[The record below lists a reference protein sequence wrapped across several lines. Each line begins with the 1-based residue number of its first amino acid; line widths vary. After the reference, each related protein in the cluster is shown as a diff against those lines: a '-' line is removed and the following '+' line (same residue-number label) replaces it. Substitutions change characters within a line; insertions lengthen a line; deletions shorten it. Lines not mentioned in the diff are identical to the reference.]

1 MAGLD
6 LDNRPWYFALIV
18 GLVLSGLLIF
28 AFENYLF
35 SDIQKDINR
44 STSELEALKKKVTEG
59 KIAEGRLPQFRE
71 EFARLDTELQR
82 LLRILPT
89 AKQTDE
95 LIKKIKSLTER
106 GNFRLVIFQPQP
118 FVKKDFYSEWP
129 ISVQLEASY
138 HELALFFDR
147 LSRFSRII
155 NIDTLAITADT
166 RSRSAY
172 TIDTTFVMKTFIYD
186 ENQNQ
191 SQQEGAPR

>member
-6 LDNRPWYFALIV
+6 LENRPWYVALILGV
-18 GLVLSGLLIF
+18 VIAGVLIW

-35 SDIQKDINR
+35 SDIQKDIKGRTND
-44 STSELEALKKKVTEG
+44 LQVLQGKVREG
-59 KIAEGRLPQFRE
+59 KAAEARLPQFRE
-71 EFARLDTELQR
+71 EAERLETELSR

-106 GNFRLVIFQPQP
+106 GNFRLVSFQPQA

-129 ISVQLEASY
+129 IGVQLEASY

-155 NIDTLAITADT
+155 NVESL
-166 RSRSAY
+166 SASASSKKGSSY
-172 TIDTTFVMKTFIYD
+172 TINVAFIMKTFIYG
-186 ENQNQ
+186 EVAK
-191 SQQEGAPR
+191 EGVR

>member
-6 LDNRPWYFALIV
+6 LENRPWYFALILGV
-18 GLVLSGLLIF
+18 VIAGVLVW

-35 SDIQKDINR
+35 SDIQKDIKGRTND
-44 STSELEALKKKVTEG
+44 LQVLQGKVREG
-59 KIAEGRLPQFRE
+59 KAAEARLPQFRE
-71 EFARLDTELQR
+71 EAERLETELNR

-106 GNFRLVIFQPQP
+106 GNFRLVTFQPQA
-118 FVKKDFYSEWP
+118 FIKKDFYSEWP
-129 ISVQLEASY
+129 IAVQLQADY

-155 NIDTLAITADT
+155 NVESLNA
-166 RSRSAY
+166 SALTKRGSPY
-172 TIDTTFVMKTFIYD
+172 TITVGFVMKTFIYGD
-186 ENQNQ
+186 VK
-191 SQQEGAPR
+191 QEGAR

>member
-18 GLVLSGLLIF
+18 GLVISGLLIF

-35 SDIQKDINR
+35 SDIQKDIDR
-44 STSELEALKKKVTEG
+44 STSELAALKKKVTEG

-71 EFARLDTELQR
+71 EFARLDAELQR

-106 GNFRLVIFQPQP
+106 GNFRLVTFQPQP

-155 NIDTLAITADT
+155 NIDTLAISADS
-166 RSRSAY
+166 RSRSNY
-172 TIDTTFVMKTFIYD
+172 TINTTFVMKTFIYD
-186 ENQNQ
+186 EP
-191 SQQEGAPR
+191 SQAPKPEGAP

>member
-6 LDNRPWYFALIV
+6 LENRPWYIALIV
-18 GLVLSGLLIF
+18 GVVISGLLIF

-35 SDIQKDINR
+35 SDIEKEIKAR
-44 STSELEALKKKVTEG
+44 TSDLETLKKKVQEG
-59 KIAEGRLPQFRE
+59 KIAESRLTQFRE
-71 EFARLDTELQR
+71 EAERLETELQR

-106 GNFRLVIFQPQP
+106 GNFRLVSFQPQG
-118 FVKKDFYSEWP
+118 FIKKEFYSEWP
-129 ISVQLEASY
+129 INVQLEASY

-155 NIDTLAITADT
+155 NVESLSAGAN
-166 RSRSAY
+166 SRRGTNY
-172 TIDTTFVMKTFIYD
+172 TISVSFTMKTFIYG
-186 ENQNQ
+186 ETK
-191 SQQEGAPR
+191 QEGAR

>member
-6 LDNRPWYFALIV
+6 LENRPWYVALIIGV
-18 GLVLSGLLIF
+18 VIAGVMIF

-35 SDIQKDINR
+35 KDIEKEIVAR
-44 STSELEALKKKVTEG
+44 TKDLETLKKKVQEG
-59 KIAEGRLPQFRE
+59 RIAESRLTQFRE
-71 EFARLDTELQR
+71 EAERLETELQR

-95 LIKKIKSLTER
+95 LIKKVKSLTER
-106 GNFRLVIFQPQP
+106 GNFRLVTFQPQG

-129 ISVQLEASY
+129 INVQLEASY

-155 NIDTLAITADT
+155 NVEALAA
-166 RSRSAY
+166 SASNRRGSPY
-172 TIDTTFVMKTFIYD
+172 TITTSFTMKTFIYG
-186 ENQNQ
+186 EVK
-191 SQQEGAPR
+191 QEGAR

>member
-6 LDNRPWYFALIV
+6 LENRPWYFALIIGVVV
-18 GLVLSGLLIF
+18 GGLLIF

-35 SDIQKDINR
+35 KDIQKEIVARAND
-44 STSELEALKKKVTEG
+44 LQVLQGKVREG

-71 EFARLDTELQR
+71 EAERLETELQR

-106 GNFRLVIFQPQP
+106 GNFRLVSFQPQG
-118 FVKKDFYSEWP
+118 FVKKEFYSEWP

-155 NIDTLAITADT
+155 NVEALSLGVNN
-166 RSRSAY
+166 RRGSNY
-172 TIDTTFVMKTFIYD
+172 TINVTFTMKTFIYG
-186 ENQNQ
+186 EVAK
-191 SQQEGAPR
+191 EGAR

>member
-6 LDNRPWYFALIV
+6 LENRPWYFALILGV
-18 GLVLSGLLIF
+18 VIAGVLIW

-35 SDIQKDINR
+35 SDIQKEIKGRTND
-44 STSELEALKKKVTEG
+44 LQVLQGKVREG
-59 KIAEGRLPQFRE
+59 KAAEARLPQFRE
-71 EFARLDTELQR
+71 EAERLETELNR

-106 GNFRLVIFQPQP
+106 GNFRLVTFQPQG

-129 ISVQLEASY
+129 INVQLEASY

-155 NIDTLAITADT
+155 NVESL
-166 RSRSAY
+166 SAGALSKRGSPY
-172 TIDTTFVMKTFIYD
+172 TISVGFTMKTFIYGD
-186 ENQNQ
+186 TAK
-191 SQQEGAPR
+191 QEGAPR

>member
-6 LDNRPWYFALIV
+6 LENRPWYVAAIVGALLVGALIW
-18 GLVLSGLLIF
+18 
-28 AFENYLF
+28 AFEAYVF
-35 SDIQKDINR
+35 KDIQKDIDAR
-44 STSELEALKKKVTEG
+44 SNDLQVLQGKVREG
-59 KIAEGRLPQFRE
+59 KAAEARLPQFRE
-71 EFARLDTELQR
+71 EAERLEVELER

-106 GNFRLVIFQPQP
+106 GNFRLLTFQPQG

-129 ISVQLEASY
+129 ISVSLEASY

-155 NIDTLAITADT
+155 NVDSLAITGDN
-166 RSRSAY
+166 RKSSEY
-172 TIDTTFVMKTFIYD
+172 TINTTFTMKTFIY
-186 ENQNQ
+186 ENVG
-191 SQQEGAPR
+191 QEGARK

>member
-6 LDNRPWYFALIV
+6 LENRPWYFALILGV
-18 GLVLSGLLIF
+18 VITGVLIW

-35 SDIQKDINR
+35 SDIQKDIKARTND
-44 STSELEALKKKVTEG
+44 LQVLQGKVREG
-59 KIAEGRLPQFRE
+59 KAAEARLPQFRE
-71 EFARLDTELQR
+71 EAERLETELNR

-106 GNFRLVIFQPQP
+106 GNFRLVTFQPQG

-129 ISVQLEASY
+129 INVQLEASY

-155 NIDTLAITADT
+155 NVETLAA
-166 RSRSAY
+166 SALSKRGSPY
-172 TIDTTFVMKTFIYD
+172 TISTSFTMKTFIYGD
-186 ENQNQ
+186 AK
-191 SQQEGAPR
+191 QEGAPR

>member
-6 LDNRPWYFALIV
+6 LENRPWYFALILGV
-18 GLVLSGLLIF
+18 VIAGVLIW

-35 SDIQKDINR
+35 SDIQKEIKGRTND
-44 STSELEALKKKVTEG
+44 LQVLQGKVREG
-59 KIAEGRLPQFRE
+59 KAAEARLPQFRE
-71 EFARLDTELQR
+71 EAERLETELNR

-106 GNFRLVIFQPQP
+106 GNFRLVTFQPMG

-129 ISVQLEASY
+129 INVQLEASY

-155 NIDTLAITADT
+155 NVESLTAGALNKKG
-166 RSRSAY
+166 SQY
-172 TIDTTFVMKTFIYD
+172 TISTSFTMKTFIYGD
-186 ENQNQ
+186 TTK
-191 SQQEGAPR
+191 QEGAPR

>member
-6 LDNRPWYFALIV
+6 LENRPWYVAAIVGAVLVGALIWATEAYV
-18 GLVLSGLLIF
+18 F
-28 AFENYLF
+28 K
-35 SDIQKDINR
+35 DIQRDIDAR
-44 STSELEALKKKVTEG
+44 SNDLQVLQGKVREG
-59 KIAEGRLPQFRE
+59 KAAEARLPQFRE
-71 EFARLDTELQR
+71 EAERLGVELER

-106 GNFRLVIFQPQP
+106 GNFRLLTFQPQG

-129 ISVQLEASY
+129 ISVSLEASY

-155 NIDTLAITADT
+155 NVDSLAITTDNR
-166 RSRSAY
+166 RSSEY
-172 TIDTTFVMKTFIYD
+172 TITTTFTMKTFIY
-186 ENQNQ
+186 E
-191 SQQEGAPR
+191 SVGQEGAR

>member
-6 LDNRPWYFALIV
+6 LENRPWYFAVILGVVIAGALIW
-18 GLVLSGLLIF
+18 

-35 SDIQKDINR
+35 SDIQKDIKARTND
-44 STSELEALKKKVTEG
+44 LQVLQGKVREG
-59 KIAEGRLPQFRE
+59 KAAEARLPQFRE
-71 EFARLDTELQR
+71 EAERLETELNR

-106 GNFRLVIFQPQP
+106 GNFRLVTFQPQG

-129 ISVQLEASY
+129 INVQLEASY

-155 NIDTLAITADT
+155 NVETLAA
-166 RSRSAY
+166 SALSKRGSPY
-172 TIDTTFVMKTFIYD
+172 TISTSFTMKTFIYGD
-186 ENQNQ
+186 AK
-191 SQQEGAPR
+191 QEGAPR

>member
-6 LDNRPWYFALIV
+6 LENRPWYVALILGV
-18 GLVLSGLLIF
+18 VIAGVLIW

-35 SDIQKDINR
+35 SDIQKDIKGRTND
-44 STSELEALKKKVTEG
+44 LQVLQGKVREG
-59 KIAEGRLPQFRE
+59 KAAEARLPQFRE
-71 EFARLDTELQR
+71 EAERLETELNR

-89 AKQTDE
+89 VKQTDE

-106 GNFRLVIFQPQP
+106 GNFRLVSFQPQA

-129 ISVQLEASY
+129 IGVQLEASY

-155 NIDTLAITADT
+155 NVESL
-166 RSRSAY
+166 SASTSSKKGSSY
-172 TIDTTFVMKTFIYD
+172 TINVAFTMKTFIYG
-186 ENQNQ
+186 EVAK
-191 SQQEGAPR
+191 EGVR